1 MARDIKTRFVLEGEQ
16 KFKSAMKD
24 SANAIKVLNSEEK
37 LAKAQFQQTGDAQK
51 YAAQQA
57 EILKQK
63 IEEQKAA
70 VAAAEEAI
78 RQLSENGVAENSRQM
93 QQWKIKLNDA
103 QAALTRM
110 ETDLQNLGN
119 ESSEAASETDNLGES
134 LQSLD
139 KKASLETVLNSVDRL
154 STGLGTA
161 LTKVKELA
169 QGLVSEL
176 REAASWADDLATTA
190 LVYGMDTETL
200 QRMQFAAQ
208 LVDTDVETIIKS
220 RQKLEQAMKSAS
232 PALGDKEL
240 EKAKTS
246 VNEYEKAF
254 AQLGVEIM
262 RYGQYR
268 NWEDVFWEAGD
279 ALMHMTDGL
288 DDAAKANA
296 EIVRDNTAQQ
306 LFGKSWRELIPLF
319 TAGREGYQAALDS
332 AAVVSEEDVG
342 KLTALDDEIQKLK
355 NQFDTLEKTV
365 LAQLAPAL
373 TDLATALSGV
383 LSEMNEYLQ
392 TEEGQAMLNELSEAV
407 RGLFSDLTNTDFSEV
422 LEKVKSALSSVTDG
436 LGWIKDHGTEVRRAV
451 EGIVGAW
458 MALKVTSGMTT
469 VLALINGMKGLLGG
483 GKTPI
488 QTPTVDATPKG
499 TPVTPTGG
507 AAGGAAAAEAAKSS
521 LWMKIGT
528 SSLGRTVGGLAA
540 SGVGDLLGAG
550 VMGAIALGDYTAG
563 GRTLRDGGSIGEAL
577 NASAEVIKKTFSQEN
592 LNDFLDNWNPS
603 SENANV
609 IAKGVGAAIDW
620 SKDKATGIGNV
631 AKEMLDATGAWVT
644 DTAAEIESSAKEAVD
659 SAGKAFENWQRD
671 VEKNAETFQEDW
683 SNLWDEIT
691 GQGGDNSE
699 ATGPKVAITPES
711 VEMPSKDDLEQRMFE
726 EFGTSDPVKLKIMME
741 ANPVKAPGADG
752 YWSNGENPVD
762 EMKDSV
768 EQAAPALNQS
778 MDTIGGNAS
787 AGLAN
792 GINSRAGEA
801 VAAAQ
806 ALATAVANTIRSAL
820 QIASPSR
827 IMMQLGGY
835 VTEGFAEGIESQL
848 GLVNRAAERMAESV
862 NVNPSV
868 GGSGGRNGGMIDVTL
883 MIGPDQL
890 TEILT
895 PLVNDS
901 IGEEVALVRR

>member
-103 QAALTRM
+103 QTALTRM
-110 ETDLQNLGN
+110 ETDLQNLGA

-139 KKASLETVLNSVDRL
+139 KKASLEAVLNSVNRL
-154 STGLGTA
+154 SDGLGAA

-169 QGLVSEL
+169 TGLVSEL

-220 RQKLEQAMKSAS
+220 RQKLEQAMKAAR
-232 PALGDKEL
+232 PNLGSEDF
-240 EKAKTS
+240 EKQKTS

-288 DDAAKANA
+288 DDVAKANA
-296 EIVRDNTAQQ
+296 EVVRDTTAQQ
-306 LFGKSWRELIPLF
+306 LFGKSWMELIPLF
-319 TAGREGYQAALDS
+319 TAGREGYQEALDS

-392 TEEGQAMLNELSEAV
+392 TEEGQAMLQDLSDAV
-407 RGLFSDLTNTDFSEV
+407 RGLFSDLTNTDFSSV
-422 LEKVKSALSSVTDG
+422 LGTVKDALGKVTEG
-436 LGWIKDHGTEVRRAV
+436 LGWIKDNGDAVTRAV
-451 EGIVGAW
+451 EAIVGAW

-469 VLALINGMKGLLGG
+469 VLQLISGMNGLLGFGG

-488 QTPTVDATPKG
+488 VAPHVGATPKG
-499 TPVTPTGG
+499 GPVSSTGG
-507 AAGGAAAAEAAKSS
+507 AVGGAAAESAAKTTMM
-521 LWMKIGT
+521 MKIGT
-528 SSLGRTVGGLAA
+528 STIGRAVGGLAA
-540 SGVGDLLGAG
+540 SGIGDVAGAAVLGAT
-550 VMGAIALGDYTAG
+550 MLGDYTAA
-563 GRTLRDGGSIGEAL
+563 GRTLRDGGSLSEAL
-577 NASAEVIKKTFSQEN
+577 DASA
-592 LNDFLDNWNPS
+592 
-603 SENANV
+603 
-609 IAKGVGAAIDW
+609 
-620 SKDKATGIGNV
+620 
-631 AKEMLDATGAWVT
+631 
-644 DTAAEIESSAKEAVD
+644 
-659 SAGKAFENWQRD
+659 KAFENWQRS
-671 VEKNAETFQEDW
+671 VEENAATFKEDW
-683 SNLWDEIT
+683 TNLWEEIT
-691 GQGGDNSE
+691 GQGDDDSKDS
-699 ATGPKVAITPES
+699 GPAVAVDPES
-711 VEMPSKDDLEQRMFE
+711 IEMPTKEDLEQRMFE
-726 EFGTSDPVKLKIMME
+726 EFGTTDPVKLKIMME
-741 ANPVKAPGADG
+741 ANPVKAPGSDG
-752 YWSNGENPVD
+752 YWSNGSNPVD

-768 EQAAPALNQS
+768 EQAAPSLNQS
-778 MDTIGGNAS
+778 MNTIGGNAS
-787 AGLAN
+787 AGLAS
-792 GINSRAGEA
+792 GINARAGEA
-801 VAAAQ
+801 IAAAQ
-806 ALATAVANTIRSAL
+806 VLATAVADTIRSAL

-848 GLVNRAAERMAESV
+848 GLVNRAAERMADSV

-868 GGSGGRNGGMIDVTL
+868 GGASGSRNGGMIDVTL

-890 TEILT
+890 TEIMT

-901 IGEEVALVRR
+901 IGEEIALVRR

>member
-1 MARDIKTRFVLEGEQ
+1 MHLGEPLLDFQHVRDPLC
-16 KFKSAMKD
+16 
-24 SANAIKVLNSEEK
+24 L
-37 LAKAQFQQTGDAQK
+37 LHH
-51 YAAQQA
+51 
-57 EILKQK
+57 L
-63 IEEQKAA
+63 QKAPLLNLIGLDGKGGLGI
-70 VAAAEEAI
+70 AAAEEAI

-103 QAALTRM
+103 QTALTRM
-110 ETDLQNLGN
+110 ETDLQNLGA

-139 KKASLETVLNSVDRL
+139 KKASLEAVLNSVNRL
-154 STGLGTA
+154 SAGLGAA
-161 LTKVKELA
+161 LTKVKDLA
-169 QGLVSEL
+169 KGLVSEL

-220 RQKLEQAMKSAS
+220 RQKLEQAMKAAR
-232 PALGDKEL
+232 PNLGSEDF
-240 EKAKTS
+240 EKQKTS

-288 DDAAKANA
+288 DDVAKANA
-296 EIVRDNTAQQ
+296 EVVRDTTAQQ
-306 LFGKSWRELIPLF
+306 LFGKSWRELLPLF
-319 TAGREGYQAALDS
+319 TAGREGYQEALDS
-332 AAVVSEEDVG
+332 AAVVSDEDVG

-392 TEEGQAMLNELSEAV
+392 TEEGQAMLQGLSEAV
-407 RGLFSDLTNTDFSEV
+407 RGLFSDLTNTDFSNV
-422 LEKVKSALSSVTDG
+422 LGTVEDALGKVTEG
-436 LGWIKDHGTEVRRAV
+436 LGWIKDNGDAV
-451 EGIVGAW
+451 TGAVKAIVGAW

-469 VLALINGMKGLLGG
+469 VLQLINGMNGLLGFGG
-483 GKTPI
+483 GKTPVVAP
-488 QTPTVDATPKG
+488 QVGATPNG
-499 TPVTPTGG
+499 GPVSSTGG
-507 AAGGAAAAEAAKSS
+507 AVGGAAAAGAAEKT
-521 LWMKIGT
+521 LMMKIGT
-528 SSLGRTVGGLAA
+528 SPIGRAIGGLAA
-540 SGVGDLLGAG
+540 SGIGDAVGAAVLG
-550 VMGAIALGDYTAG
+550 VTMLGDYTAG
-563 GRTLRDGGSIGEAL
+563 GRTLRDGGSLGEAL
-577 NASAEVIKKTFSQEN
+577 DASAKEVAKTFSQEN
-592 LNDFLDNWNPS
+592 LNDFLDNWNPA

-609 IAKGVGAAIDW
+609 IAKGVGAVQNW
-620 SKDKATGIGNV
+620 LG
-631 AKEMLDATGAWVT
+631 E
-644 DTAAEIESSAKEAVD
+644 TASGVENAAKEALQ
-659 SAGKAFENWQRD
+659 SAGKAFEDWQRSVFD
-671 VEKNAETFQEDW
+671 GT
-683 SNLWDEIT
+683 S
-691 GQGGDNSE
+691 GQGGGDSGSE
-699 ATGPKVAITPES
+699 SAKIEISPE
-711 VEMPSKDDLEQRMFE
+711 EIELPSKEELEQRMFE
-726 EFGTSDPVKLKIMME
+726 EFGTTDPVKLKIMME
-741 ANPVKAPGADG
+741 ADPVKAPGSDG
-752 YWSNGENPVD
+752 YWSDGSNPAVAVEPESIEMPTKEELERRMFEDFGTTDPIKLKIMMEADPVKAPGSDGYWSDGSNPVD

-768 EQAAPALNQS
+768 EQAAPSLNQS

-792 GINSRAGEA
+792 GINARAGEA
-801 VAAAQ
+801 IAAAH
-806 ALATAVANTIRSAL
+806 ALATAVADTIRSAL
-820 QIASPSR
+820 QIASPSK

-848 GLVNRAAERMAESV
+848 GLVNRAAERMADSV

-868 GGSGGRNGGMIDVTL
+868 GGTSGSRNGGMIDVTL

-890 TEILT
+890 TEIMT

-901 IGEEVALVRR
+901 IGEEIALVRR

>member
-16 KFKSAMKD
+16 KFKSAMKE

-103 QAALTRM
+103 QTALTRM
-110 ETDLQNLGN
+110 ETDLQNLGA
-119 ESSEAASETDNLGES
+119 ESSGAASETDNLGES

-139 KKASLETVLNSVDRL
+139 KKASLEAVLNSVNRL
-154 STGLGTA
+154 SDGLGTA
-161 LTKVKELA
+161 LTKVKDLA
-169 QGLVSEL
+169 TGLVSEL

-208 LVDTDVETIIKS
+208 MVDTDVETIIKS
-220 RQKLEQAMKSAS
+220 RQKLEQAMKAAR
-232 PALGDKEL
+232 PNLGSEDF
-240 EKAKTS
+240 EKQKTS

-288 DDAAKANA
+288 DDVAKANA
-296 EIVRDNTAQQ
+296 EVVRDTTAQQ

-319 TAGREGYQAALDS
+319 TAGREGYQEALDS

-373 TDLATALSGV
+373 TDLATALGNV
-383 LSEMNEYLQ
+383 LGELNEYLQ
-392 TEEGQAMLNELSEAV
+392 TEEGQAMLQGLSEAV
-407 RGLFSDLTNTDFSEV
+407 RGMFSDLTNTDFSTV
-422 LEKVKSALSSVTDG
+422 LGTVKDALGKVTEG
-436 LGWIKDHGTEVRRAV
+436 LGWIKENGAAV
-451 EGIVGAW
+451 TGAVKAIVGAW

-469 VLALINGMKGLLGG
+469 VLQLISGMKGLGLGG
-483 GKTPI
+483 GKTPVV
-488 QTPTVDATPKG
+488 TPSVDSTPKG
-499 TPVTPTGG
+499 TPVSPAGG
-507 AAGGAAAAEAAKSS
+507 AAGGAAAASAAETS
-521 LWMKIGT
+521 LAMKIGT
-528 SSLGRTVGGLAA
+528 STIGRAVGGLAA
-540 SGVGDLLGAG
+540 SGIGDVAGAAVLGTT
-550 VMGAIALGDYTAG
+550 MLGDYTAA
-563 GRTLRDGGSIGEAL
+563 GRTLRDGGSLSEAL
-577 NASAEVIKKTFSQEN
+577 DASA
-592 LNDFLDNWNPS
+592 
-603 SENANV
+603 
-609 IAKGVGAAIDW
+609 
-620 SKDKATGIGNV
+620 
-631 AKEMLDATGAWVT
+631 
-644 DTAAEIESSAKEAVD
+644 
-659 SAGKAFENWQRD
+659 KAFENWQRS
-671 VEKNAETFQEDW
+671 VEENAATFKEDW
-683 SNLWDEIT
+683 TNLWEEIT
-691 GQGGDNSE
+691 GQGDDDSKDS
-699 ATGPKVAITPES
+699 GPAVAVDPES
-711 VEMPSKDDLEQRMFE
+711 IEMPTKEDLEQRMFE
-726 EFGTSDPVKLKIMME
+726 EFGTTDPVKLKIMME
-741 ANPVKAPGADG
+741 ANPVKAPGSDG
-752 YWSNGENPVD
+752 YWSNGSNPVD

-768 EQAAPALNQS
+768 EQAAPSLNQS
-778 MDTIGGNAS
+778 MNTIGGNAS
-787 AGLAN
+787 AGLAS
-792 GINSRAGEA
+792 GINARAGEA
-801 VAAAQ
+801 IAAAQ
-806 ALATAVANTIRSAL
+806 ALATAVADTIRSAL

-848 GLVNRAAERMAESV
+848 GLVNRAAERMADSV

-868 GGSGGRNGGMIDVTL
+868 GGTSGSRNGGMIDVTL

-890 TEILT
+890 TEIMT

-901 IGEEVALVRR
+901 IGEEIALVRR

>member
-103 QAALTRM
+103 QTALTRM
-110 ETDLQNLGN
+110 ETDLQNLGA

-139 KKASLETVLNSVDRL
+139 KKASLEAVLNSVNRL
-154 STGLGTA
+154 SDGLGTA
-161 LTKVKELA
+161 LTKVKDLA
-169 QGLVSEL
+169 TGLVSEL

-220 RQKLEQAMKSAS
+220 RQKLEQAMKAAR
-232 PALGDKEL
+232 PNLGSEDF
-240 EKAKTS
+240 EKQKTS

-288 DDAAKANA
+288 DDVAKANA
-296 EIVRDNTAQQ
+296 EVVRDTTAQQ

-319 TAGREGYQAALDS
+319 TAGREGYQEALDS

-373 TDLATALSGV
+373 TDLATALSSV

-392 TEEGQAMLNELSEAV
+392 TEEGQAMLQGLSEAV
-407 RGLFSDLTNTDFSEV
+407 RGLFSDLTNTDFGTV
-422 LEKVKSALSSVTDG
+422 LGTVKDALGKVTEG
-436 LGWIKDHGTEVRRAV
+436 LGWIKENGAAV
-451 EGIVGAW
+451 TGAVKAIVGAW

-469 VLALINGMKGLLGG
+469 VLQLISGMKGLGLGG
-483 GKTPI
+483 GKTPVV
-488 QTPTVDATPKG
+488 TPSVDSTPKG
-499 TPVTPTGG
+499 TPVSPTGG
-507 AAGGAAAAEAAKSS
+507 AAGGAAAASAAETS
-521 LWMKIGT
+521 LMMKIGT
-528 SSLGRTVGGLAA
+528 SPIGRGIGGLAA
-540 SGVGDLLGAG
+540 SGIGDFAGAAVLGAT
-550 VMGAIALGDYTAG
+550 MLADYTPA
-563 GRTLRDGGSIGEAL
+563 GRTLRDGGSLGEAL
-577 NASAEVIKKTFSQEN
+577 DASAKEVAKTFSREN
-592 LNDFLDNWNPS
+592 LNDFLDNWNPK

-609 IAKGVGAAIDW
+609 IAKGVGAAQDW
-620 SKDKATGIGNV
+620 VKDT
-631 AKEMLDATGAWVT
+631 TST
-644 DTAAEIESSAKEAVD
+644 IENSAKEALG
-659 SAGKAFENWQRD
+659 SAGQAFENWQRT
-671 VEKNAETFQEDW
+671 VEENVSTFKDDW
-683 SNLWDEIT
+683 DSLWDEIT
-691 GQGGDNSE
+691 GHGGGDSDGE
-699 ATGPKVAITPES
+699 GPKVAVEPES
-711 VEMPSKDDLEQRMFE
+711 IEMPTKEDLEQRMFE
-726 EFGTSDPVKLKIMME
+726 EFGTTDPVKLKIMME
-741 ANPVKAPGADG
+741 ANPVKAPGSDG
-752 YWSNGENPVD
+752 YWSNGSNPVD

-787 AGLAN
+787 AGLAS
-792 GINSRAGEA
+792 GINARAGEA
-801 VAAAQ
+801 IAAAQ

-820 QIASPSR
+820 QIASPSK
-827 IMMQLGGY
+827 IMMQLGSY

-848 GLVNRAAERMAESV
+848 GLVNRAAERMADSV

-868 GGSGGRNGGMIDVTL
+868 GGTSGSRNGGMIDVTL

-890 TEILT
+890 TEIMT

-901 IGEEVALVRR
+901 IGEEIALVRR